1 MADAFLRLSAND
13 RRDALGVA
21 ADRSGRPAHLLE
33 KDVWV
38 VWALAALYGSPLGEH
53 LVFKGGTSL
62 SKAYKVIRRFSEDVD
77 LTYDIRAIA
86 PDLAGADGEALPKT
100 RSEERRWSSEVRQRL
115 PEWVAAS
122 AQPVIANALAAEAL
136 AAAIRV
142 EGEKLFIDY
151 EATAR
156 GSGYVAPS
164 VTLEFGARSTGEPAS
179 LRDVICDASGLI
191 EGVKFPTARPRV
203 MHAERTFWEKATA
216 IHVFCMQERLRGDR
230 FARHWHDVA
239 RLDEAGIAAVAFA
252 DRDLARAVARHKNMF
267 FAEKAADRGS
277 PIDYAAA
284 VGGGLRLVPAGEALK
299 VLEEDYVRMVEDGL
313 LLEDAEPF
321 EALIVGWSQFM
332 GLPVIEIQ
340 RLSCCKISGLIHNL
354 WNWRRV

>member
-86 PDLAGADGEALPKT
+86 PDLVGADGEALPKT

-115 PEWVAAS
+115 PEWVAVT
-122 AQPVIANALAAEAL
+122 AQPVIASALAAEAL
-136 AAAIRV
+136 AAAIRID
-142 EGEKLFIDY
+142 GEKLFIDY
-151 EATAR
+151 EATAT
-156 GSGYVAPS
+156 GLGYVAPS
-164 VTLEFGARSTGEPAS
+164 VALEFGARSTGEPAS

-191 EGVKFPTARPRV
+191 EGVEFPTARPRV

-216 IHVFCMQERLRGDR
+216 IHVFCLQERLRGDR

-239 RLDEAGIAAVAFA
+239 RLDEAGIVAVAFA
-252 DRDLARAVARHKNMF
+252 DRDLAYAVARHKNMF
-267 FAEKAADRGS
+267 FAEKAADRS

-284 VGGGLRLVPAGEALK
+284 VGGGLRLVPASEALK
-299 VLEEDYVRMVEDGL
+299 ILEEDYARMVEDGL
-313 LLEDAEPF
+313 LLEDTEPF
-321 EALIVGWSQFM
+321 EALMARCADIAARANRAS
-332 GLPVIEIQ
+332 
-340 RLSCCKISGLIHNL
+340 S
-354 WNWRRV
+354 